1 MGGSLGW
8 IGRRDLVRLLGMG
21 GAALA
26 ASLPERVHAAT
37 HKTTLVLGIDISDSI
52 TFDPARE
59 SQYTPPMTVNAC
71 YDALL
76 TMAPG
81 NYIDPQ
87 PALATKWVRS
97 EDGKAWRFT
106 LRPGAKFNSGNP
118 VTAEDVKFTFDRLIN
133 LKDQPSQYVPNIDHV
148 AVVDP
153 GTVDIVLK
161 NPREPILTIISG
173 CNFGIME
180 KKTLE
185 AHGGTDAAD
194 ASTADKA
201 TPWLNQHSAGAGPFT
216 LVGWTHGAQIL
227 LTRNPHYWRGVPSF
241 QHIVIRHMADSAT
254 QLLAVK
260 RGDIDAAF
268 NLIPEQIATL
278 KGVKGVRVEGLRS
291 LDFVYMALTTEP
303 QFNKAL
309 AVQEARQAIGY
320 AIDYDGITHDLLGG
334 AAMRCASFVPI
345 GLRGSTEAIAKEIG
359 YHQDLPRAKSLLA
372 KAGFPNGFS
381 YQLSYGDAA
390 VSGLSYAVL
399 GQKIQ
404 SDLARVGIK
413 VELHPMDQVNLRT
426 SYTGGH
432 STAVLTFWNPSGV
445 EAELWAAASVERV
458 AKRLHWTPPASLVAL
473 VHQAAEE
480 TDPQKQEQLY
490 IDYQKAVIAMGGLL
504 ILFQPIY
511 QFAVRDTVQTFPLT
525 AAGWEVDMAGVV
537 A

>member
-1 MGGSLGW
+1 MTERSGW
-8 IGRRDLVRLLGMG
+8 IGRRELARLLGAG

-26 ASLPERVHAAT
+26 AGLPRRVHAAV

-76 TMAPG
+76 TMSPG
-81 NYIDPQ
+81 NYIDVQ
-87 PALATKWVRS
+87 LALATKWTRS
-97 EDGKAWRFT
+97 PDGTAWRFT
-106 LRPGAKFNSGNP
+106 LRPGAKFGTGNP
-118 VTAEDVKFTFDRLIN
+118 VTADDVKFTFDRLIN

-148 AVVDP
+148 AVIDP

-180 KKTLE
+180 RKTTE
-185 AHGGTDAAD
+185 AHGGTAAAD
-194 ASTADKA
+194 AATADKA
-201 TPWLNQHSAGAGPFT
+201 TPWLNQHSAGAGPYT
-216 LVGWTHGAQIL
+216 LVGWTRGAQIL
-227 LTRNPHYWRGVPSF
+227 LTRNPHYWRGVPTF
-241 QHIVIRHMADSAT
+241 EHVVIRHMADSAT

-268 NLIPEQIATL
+268 NLIPEQVATL
-278 KGVKGVRVEGLRS
+278 KAMPAVRVERLKS
-291 LDFVYMALTTEP
+291 LDFVYMALTTNP
-303 QFNKAL
+303 AFNKAL

-320 AIDYDGITHDLLGG
+320 AIDYEGIIKDLLGG
-334 AAMRCASFVPI
+334 SAMRCASFIPI
-345 GLRGSTEAIAKEIG
+345 GLRGSTQAIAKQIG
-359 YHQDLPRAKSLLA
+359 FHQDLERAKSLLQ

-413 VELHPMDQVNLRT
+413 VELNPMDQVNLRT
-426 SYTGGH
+426 SYTNGK

-458 AKRLHWTPPASLVAL
+458 AGRIHWKPPASLVAL
-473 VHQAAEE
+473 VHKAAEE
-480 TDPQKQEQLY
+480 TDAQKQAQLY
-490 IDYQKAVIAMGGLL
+490 IDYQKAMVQQASLQ

-511 QFAVRDTVQTFPLT
+511 QVAVRDTVKTLPLT
-525 AAGWEVDMAGVV
+525 AAGWEVDMAHVV